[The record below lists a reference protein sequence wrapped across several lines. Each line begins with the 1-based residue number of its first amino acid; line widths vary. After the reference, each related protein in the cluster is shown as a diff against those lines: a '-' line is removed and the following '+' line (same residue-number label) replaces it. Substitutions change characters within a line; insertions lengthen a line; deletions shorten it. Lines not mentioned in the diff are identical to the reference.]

1 VSVAI
6 ALSLLT
12 AVMVLSAETLGPWGQ
27 DRADALKSS
36 AKWGRDISTTRY
48 SGLWAREGDTFL
60 NAQSGEEQL
69 VGDKGT
75 RLILRDVRLYRIA
88 EDGRSPR

>member
-1 VSVAI
+1 
-6 ALSLLT
+6 
-12 AVMVLSAETLGPWGQ
+12 
-27 DRADALKSS
+27 
-36 AKWGRDISTTRY
+36 WGRDISTTRY

-88 EDGRSPR
+88 EDGKIASLTHAATAEHDKDGWVLTGVRRDTFGERSA